1 VTGTLTLPSSR
12 PIGSVVLATR
22 QEVMEAE
29 VKLGNTTPSSSIV
42 NASNTASSNEVDPTV
57 QEPVSQDW
65 SSEED
70 WPVLAVE
77 TKLFTDPHCF
87 PEKITILVRIPA
99 AGGATRLHVRMLPR
113 SRIAAPSF
121 YDFPS
126 PAVKFQPMEGTAEVV
141 DGLSWLT
148 LTRPTS
154 FKNAVLTVPSGALV
168 AVCQAEPSVT
178 TDQLLVDLILQVRT
192 LQYLVLSVA
201 IGTSGE
207 LARSVN

>member
-1 VTGTLTLPSSR
+1 MTGTLTLPSSR

-29 VKLGNTTPSSSIV
+29 VKLGNTTASSLIA
-42 NASNTASSNEVDPTV
+42 NASNTASSNEVDPAD
-57 QEPVSQDW
+57 QGPVSQGW

-99 AGGATRLHVRMLPR
+99 AGGATRLCVRMLPR
-113 SRIAAPSF
+113 SRITAPSF

-126 PAVKFQPMEGTAEVV
+126 PAVKFQPLEGTAEVV

-168 AVCQAEPSVT
+168 AVCQPEPSVT
-178 TDQLLVDLILQVRT
+178 TEQLLTDLILQVRT
-192 LQYLVLSVA
+192 LPTVPGVECCQCWQ
-201 IGTSGE
+201 
-207 LARSVN
+207 